1 MWPDRQ
7 IYERQ
12 PSSEQPKEGFVMT
25 DEELIKEFWIS
36 HRAEELANEIADPE
50 LNPVAHWAAFEEA
63 TLSADLEWFA
73 NYEGLPT
80 AELDGP
86 LINEA
91 RDRLK
96 NWRNDET
103 KSSLTRAGA
112 EDKASTAQG
121 KTGRK
126 TDREVLSSVPRVP
139 AGDPL
144 FKHGFVIGATVLR
157 NSSAKPV
164 KGSE

>member
-1 MWPDRQ
+1 
-7 IYERQ
+7 
-12 PSSEQPKEGFVMT
+12 MT

-36 HRAEELANEIADPE
+36 HRATERADEVADPE

-73 NYEGLPT
+73 NYEGLPA

-91 RDRLK
+91 RERLV
-96 NWRNDET
+96 NWRNAEAE
-103 KSSLTRAGA
+103 SSRSSAGA

-126 TDREVLSSVPRVP
+126 TDREVLSSMPRVP

-144 FKHGFVIGATVLR
+144 FDRGFVIGATVLR
-157 NSSAKPV
+157 NSSQKPAD
-164 KGSE
+164 GEEQ

>member
-1 MWPDRQ
+1 
-7 IYERQ
+7 
-12 PSSEQPKEGFVMT
+12 MT

-36 HRAEELANEIADPE
+36 HRAIERADEVADPE
-50 LNPVAHWAAFEEA
+50 LDREGHWAAFEEA

-73 NYEGLPT
+73 NYEGLPA

-91 RDRLK
+91 RKCLE
-96 NWRNDET
+96 NWRNDEAE
-103 KSSLTRAGA
+103 SSRSRAGA
-112 EDKASTAQG
+112 DAKASTAQS
-121 KTGRK
+121 KSGRR
-126 TDREVLSSVPRVP
+126 TDREVMSSVPNVP
-139 AGDPL
+139 ADDPL
-144 FKHGFVIGATVLR
+144 FKRGFVIGATVLR